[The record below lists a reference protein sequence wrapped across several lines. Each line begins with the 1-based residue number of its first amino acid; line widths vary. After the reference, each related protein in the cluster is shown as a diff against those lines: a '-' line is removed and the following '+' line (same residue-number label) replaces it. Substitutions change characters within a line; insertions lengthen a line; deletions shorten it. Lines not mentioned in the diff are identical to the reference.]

1 MHNLEKGKILVTGG
15 AGFIGSTIIW
25 TLNQLGLENIVVTD
39 LLGRDDK
46 WRNLVPLQF
55 SDYLESNKFRQ
66 LLIEDEHH
74 LGDIRTVFHMEACAN
89 TAETDASYLIKS
101 NYEYTKL
108 LAHWAL
114 KNDAR
119 YLYASS
125 AATYG
130 SKENCMDDKTEAIS
144 ELRPLNMYAYSKQMF
159 DLYAQRKGMFK
170 RITAL
175 KFFNIFGPNE
185 NHKGDMRSLVHKA
198 FQQIGDTGTMELF
211 KSHREEYD
219 DGKQKRDF
227 LYVKDAVKMALHLA
241 QSDAYGIYNIGSGE
255 AHSWIDLVNPI
266 FEEMEITP
274 NIKFVEMPQSL
285 RKNYQ
290 YFTKAEIEK
299 LRFTGYKTAVT
310 PLRDA
315 VKETVRDYLTQDK
328 RLGE

>member
-39 LLGRDDK
+39 LLGTDEK

-55 SDYLESNKFRQ
+55 SDYLESNQFRQ
-66 LLIEDEHH
+66 LLMRDKHH

-89 TAETDASYLIKS
+89 TAETDASYLIER
-101 NYEYTKL
+101 NYEYSRL

-114 KNDAR
+114 KIDAR

-130 SKENCMDDKTEAIS
+130 KEENNMADETEAIPD
-144 ELRPLNMYAYSKQMF
+144 LRPLNMYAYSKQMF
-159 DLYAQRKGMFK
+159 DLYARNNRMLN
-170 RITAL
+170 RITGL

-185 NHKGDMRSLVHKA
+185 NHKGEMRSVVHKA
-198 FQQIGDTGTMELF
+198 FQQISDTGTMKLF
-211 KSHREEYD
+211 KSHRKEYD

-227 LYVKDAVKMALHLA
+227 LYVKDAAKMILHLA
-241 QSDAYGIYNIGSGE
+241 ESDAYGIYNIGSGE
-255 AHSWIDLVNPI
+255 PHSWIDLVNPI
-266 FEEMEITP
+266 FEEMGITP
-274 NIKFVEMPQSL
+274 NIKFVEMPQRM

-290 YFTKAEIEK
+290 YYTQAKLEK
-299 LRFTGYKTAVT
+299 LRSTGYKAAVT
-310 PLRDA
+310 PLRGA
-315 VKETVRDYLTQDK
+315 VKETVRDYLIQDK

>member
-15 AGFIGSTIIW
+15 AGFIGSAIIW
-25 TLNQLGLENIVVTD
+25 TLNQLGFENIVVTD
-39 LLGRDDK
+39 LLDRDGK

-55 SDYLESNKFRQ
+55 SDYLESTQFRKI
-66 LLIEDEHH
+66 LIQDTHH

-89 TAETDASYLIKS
+89 TAETDASYLIER
-101 NYEYTKL
+101 NYEYSRL

-130 SKENCMDDKTEAIS
+130 KEENSMVDRTEAIS

-159 DLYAQRKGMFK
+159 DLYAQRNGMLN
-170 RITAL
+170 RITGL

-185 NHKGDMRSLVHKA
+185 NHKGEMRSVVHKA

-241 QSDAYGIYNIGSGE
+241 ENDANGIYNIGSGE
-255 AHSWIDLVNPI
+255 ANSWIDLVNPI
-266 FEEMEITP
+266 FEEMGITP
-274 NIKFVEMPQSL
+274 NIKFVEMPQCL
-285 RKNYQ
+285 RENYQ
-290 YFTKAEIEK
+290 YYTQAKIGK
-299 LRFTGYKTAVT
+299 LRSTGYKTPVT